1 MIVLAARKT
10 TKSLSFEEGLNRL
23 EAIADTLEKG
33 DLPLDE
39 LLKFYEEGVKL
50 SEELT
55 QKLEA
60 AQGKMMEVRAG
71 KDGKPQAVATDVVR
85 QQNLLD
91 GLDENGGMA

>member
-10 TKSLSFEEGLNRL
+10 TKPLSFEEGLNRL
-23 EAIADTLEKG
+23 EAIADMLEKG

-39 LLKFYEEGVKL
+39 LLKFYEEGIKL